1 MKLKKNI
8 DLRSDTVTKPSL
20 EMKDF
25 MLNAALGDDVFQDD
39 PTVQELEDKTARM
52 FGHEAGLF
60 CSSGTMT
67 NQIALMVYLRPGDE
81 VICSSEAHIY
91 NYEGGGI
98 ARNSGASAR
107 LINRDSGIIFLDEI
121 IDNINPDD
129 IHYPVTNLVALEN
142 TINRGGGICYPIS
155 EIEKISKFCES
166 KNIPLHLDGA
176 RLFNALV
183 KTGVKTNYIGPL
195 FDSISICFSKGL
207 GAPVGSVLVG
217 SKEFI
222 QKARRVRKV
231 IGGGMR
237 QVGMLAAAGIYA
249 LENNIERLAVDHQHA
264 NLLAEGLRSCSWI
277 DKVMEVE
284 TNIVI
289 GYMKEG
295 FQNSNFVEKLQK
307 LGVSIVSF
315 GKGRIRM
322 VTHLDVSKQDIDKVI
337 SLLKF

>member
-1 MKLKKNI
+1 MI
-8 DLRSDTVTKPSL
+8 DLRSDTVTKPSKF
-20 EMKDF
+20 MKKYMMD
-25 MLNAALGDDVFQDD
+25 AALGDDVFQDD
-39 PTVQELEDKTARM
+39 PTVKELENKTARM

-107 LINRDSGIIFLDEI
+107 LINRNSGIVYLDEI

-222 QKARRVRKV
+222 RKARRVRKV

-289 GYMKEG
+289 GYMNEG

>member
-1 MKLKKNI
+1 MI
-8 DLRSDTVTKPSL
+8 DLRSDTVTKPSKK
-20 EMKDF
+20 MKTF
-25 MLNAALGDDVFQDD
+25 MMDASLGDDVFQDD
-39 PTVQELEDKTARM
+39 PTVRELEDKTAKM
-52 FGHEAGLF
+52 FGHQAGLF

-107 LINRDSGIIFLDEI
+107 LINRSSGIVYLEEI

-129 IHYPVTNLVALEN
+129 IHCPVTSLVALEN
-142 TINRGGGICYPIS
+142 TINRGGGICYPIA
-155 EIEKISKFCES
+155 EIERISKFCKS

-183 KTGVKTNYIGPL
+183 KTGVKSNHIGPL

-222 QKARRVRKV
+222 HKARRVRKV

-249 LENNIERLAVDHQHA
+249 LENNIERLAIDHHHA
-264 NLLAEGLRSCSWI
+264 DLLAEALSNCSWI
-277 DKVMEVE
+277 DKVMDVE

-289 GYMKEG
+289 GYMKES
-295 FQNSNFVEKLQK
+295 FQNANFVEKLQK

-322 VTHLDVSKQDIDKVI
+322 VTHLDISKKDIEKVI

>member
-1 MKLKKNI
+1 MM
-8 DLRSDTVTKPSL
+8 DAS
-20 EMKDF
+20 
-25 MLNAALGDDVFQDD
+25 LGDDVFQDD
-39 PTVQELEDKTARM
+39 PTVRELEDKTAKM
-52 FGHEAGLF
+52 FGHQAGLF

-107 LINRDSGIIFLDEI
+107 LINRSSGIVYLEEI

-129 IHYPVTNLVALEN
+129 IHYPVTSLVALEN
-142 TINRGGGICYPIS
+142 TINRGGGICYPIA
-155 EIEKISKFCES
+155 EIERISKFCKS

-183 KTGVKTNYIGPL
+183 KTGVKSNHIGPL

-222 QKARRVRKV
+222 HKARRVRKV

-249 LENNIERLAVDHQHA
+249 LENNIERLAIDHHHA
-264 NLLAEGLRSCSWI
+264 DLLAEALSNCSWI
-277 DKVMEVE
+277 DKVMDVE

-289 GYMKEG
+289 GYMKES
-295 FQNSNFVEKLQK
+295 FQNANFVDKLQE

-322 VTHLDVSKQDIDKVI
+322 VTHLDISKKDIEKVI

>member
-1 MKLKKNI
+1 MI
-8 DLRSDTVTKPSL
+8 DLRSDTVTKPSKK
-20 EMKDF
+20 MKTF
-25 MLNAALGDDVFQDD
+25 MMDASLGDDVFQDD
-39 PTVQELEDKTARM
+39 PTVRELEDKTAKM
-52 FGHEAGLF
+52 FGHQAGLF

-107 LINRDSGIIFLDEI
+107 LINRDSGIVYLEEI

-129 IHYPVTNLVALEN
+129 IHCPVTSLVALEN
-142 TINRGGGICYPIS
+142 TINRGGGICYPIA
-155 EIEKISKFCES
+155 EIERISKFCKS

-183 KTGVKTNYIGPL
+183 KTGVKSNHIGPL

-222 QKARRVRKV
+222 HKARRVRKV

-249 LENNIERLAVDHQHA
+249 LENNIERLAIDHHHA
-264 NLLAEGLRSCSWI
+264 DLLAEALSNCSWI
-277 DKVMEVE
+277 DKVMDVE

-289 GYMKEG
+289 GYMKES
-295 FQNSNFVEKLQK
+295 FQNANFVEKLQK

-322 VTHLDVSKQDIDKVI
+322 VTHLDISKKDIEKVI

>member
-1 MKLKKNI
+1 MI
-8 DLRSDTVTKPSL
+8 DLRSDTVTKPSKK
-20 EMKDF
+20 MKTF
-25 MLNAALGDDVFQDD
+25 MMDASLGDDVFQDD
-39 PTVQELEDKTARM
+39 PTVRELEDKTAKM
-52 FGHEAGLF
+52 FGHQAGLF

-107 LINRDSGIIFLDEI
+107 LINRDSGIVYLEEI

-129 IHYPVTNLVALEN
+129 IHYPVTSLVALEN
-142 TINRGGGICYPIS
+142 TINRGGGICYPIA
-155 EIEKISKFCES
+155 EIERISKFCKS

-183 KTGVKTNYIGPL
+183 KTGVKSNHIGPL

-222 QKARRVRKV
+222 HKARRVRKV

-249 LENNIERLAVDHQHA
+249 LENNIERLAVDHHHA
-264 NLLAEGLRSCSWI
+264 DLLAEALSNCSWI
-277 DKVMEVE
+277 DKVMDVE

-289 GYMKEG
+289 GYMKES
-295 FQNSNFVEKLQK
+295 FQNTNFVDKLHK

-322 VTHLDVSKQDIDKVI
+322 VTHLDISKKDIEKVI

>member
-20 EMKDF
+20 EMKDY

-107 LINRDSGIIFLDEI
+107 LINRESGIIFLDEI
-121 IDNINPDD
+121 IDNINPND

-183 KTGVKTNYIGPL
+183 KTGVKANYIGPL
-195 FDSISICFSKGL
+195 FNSISICFSKGL

-217 SKEFI
+217 SKKFI

-249 LENNIERLAVDHQHA
+249 LENNIERLAMDHQHA
-264 NLLAEGLRSCSWI
+264 DLLAEGLRSCSWI
-277 DKVMEVE
+277 DKVMKVE

-322 VTHLDVSKQDIDKVI
+322 VTHLDVSKEDIDNII

>member
-1 MKLKKNI
+1 MI
-8 DLRSDTVTKPSL
+8 DLRSDTVTKPSKK
-20 EMKDF
+20 MKTF
-25 MLNAALGDDVFQDD
+25 MMDASLGDDVFQDD
-39 PTVQELEDKTARM
+39 PTVRELEDKTAKM
-52 FGHEAGLF
+52 FGHQAGLF

-107 LINRDSGIIFLDEI
+107 LINRDSGIVYLEEI

-129 IHYPVTNLVALEN
+129 IHYPVTSLVALEN
-142 TINRGGGICYPIS
+142 TINRGGGICYPIA
-155 EIEKISKFCES
+155 EIERISKFCKS

-183 KTGVKTNYIGPL
+183 KTGVKSNHIGPL

-222 QKARRVRKV
+222 HKARRVRKV

-249 LENNIERLAVDHQHA
+249 LENNIERLAVDHHHA
-264 NLLAEGLRSCSWI
+264 DLLAEALSNCSWI
-277 DKVMEVE
+277 DKVMDVE

-289 GYMKEG
+289 GYMKES
-295 FQNSNFVEKLQK
+295 FQNTNFVDILQE

-322 VTHLDVSKQDIDKVI
+322 VTHLDISKKDIEKVI

>member
-1 MKLKKNI
+1 MI
-8 DLRSDTVTKPSL
+8 DLRSDTVTKPSKF
-20 EMKDF
+20 MKKYMMD
-25 MLNAALGDDVFQDD
+25 AALGDDVFQDD
-39 PTVQELEDKTARM
+39 PTVKELENKTARM

-107 LINRDSGIIFLDEI
+107 LINRNSGIVYLDEI
-121 IDNINPDD
+121 IDNLNPDD

-183 KTGVKTNYIGPL
+183 KTGVKANYIGPL

-222 QKARRVRKV
+222 YKARRVRKV

-249 LENNIERLAVDHQHA
+249 LENNIERLAIDHQHA
-264 NLLAEGLRSCSWI
+264 DLLAEGLRNCTWI
-277 DKVMEVE
+277 DKVMDVE

-322 VTHLDVSKQDIDKVI
+322 VTHLDVTKEDIDKVI

>member
-1 MKLKKNI
+1 MI
-8 DLRSDTVTKPSL
+8 DLRSDTVTKPSKF
-20 EMKDF
+20 MKKYMMD
-25 MLNAALGDDVFQDD
+25 AALGDDVFQDD
-39 PTVQELEDKTARM
+39 PTVKELENKTARM

-107 LINRDSGIIFLDEI
+107 LINRNSGIVYLDEI

-222 QKARRVRKV
+222 RKARRVRKV

-249 LENNIERLAVDHQHA
+249 LENNIERLAEDHQHA
-264 NLLAEGLRSCSWI
+264 NLLAEGLRSCPWI

>member
-20 EMKDF
+20 EMKDY

-107 LINRDSGIIFLDEI
+107 LINRESGIIFLDEI
-121 IDNINPDD
+121 IDNINPND

-183 KTGVKTNYIGPL
+183 KAGVKANYIGPL
-195 FDSISICFSKGL
+195 FNSISICFSKGL

-217 SKEFI
+217 SKKFI

-264 NLLAEGLRSCSWI
+264 DLLAEGLRSCSWI
-277 DKVMEVE
+277 DKVMKVE

-322 VTHLDVSKQDIDKVI
+322 VTHLDVSKEDIDNII

>member
-1 MKLKKNI
+1 MI
-8 DLRSDTVTKPSL
+8 DLRSDTVTKPSKF
-20 EMKDF
+20 MKQYMMD
-25 MLNAALGDDVFQDD
+25 AALGDDVFQDD
-39 PTVQELEDKTARM
+39 PTVKELENKTARM

-107 LINRDSGIIFLDEI
+107 LINRNSGIVYLDEI

-222 QKARRVRKV
+222 RKARRVRKV

-277 DKVMEVE
+277 DKVMKVE

>member
-1 MKLKKNI
+1 MI
-8 DLRSDTVTKPSL
+8 DLRSDTVTKPSKF
-20 EMKDF
+20 MKKYMMD
-25 MLNAALGDDVFQDD
+25 AALGDDVFQDD
-39 PTVQELEDKTARM
+39 PTVKELENKTARM

-107 LINRDSGIIFLDEI
+107 LINRNSGIVYLDEI

-222 QKARRVRKV
+222 YKARRVRKV

>member
-1 MKLKKNI
+1 MI
-8 DLRSDTVTKPSL
+8 DLRSDTVTKPSKK
-20 EMKDF
+20 MKTF
-25 MLNAALGDDVFQDD
+25 MMDASLGDDVFQDD
-39 PTVQELEDKTARM
+39 PTVRELEDKTAKM
-52 FGHEAGLF
+52 FGHQAGLF

-107 LINRDSGIIFLDEI
+107 LINRDSGIVYLEEI

-129 IHYPVTNLVALEN
+129 IHYPVTSLVALEN
-142 TINRGGGICYPIS
+142 TINRGGGICYPIA
-155 EIEKISKFCES
+155 EIERISKFCKS

-183 KTGVKTNYIGPL
+183 KTGVKSNHIGPL

-222 QKARRVRKV
+222 HKARRVRKV

-249 LENNIERLAVDHQHA
+249 LENNIERLAVDHHHA
-264 NLLAEGLRSCSWI
+264 DLLAEALSNCSWI
-277 DKVMEVE
+277 DKVMDVE

-289 GYMKEG
+289 GYMKES
-295 FQNSNFVEKLQK
+295 FQNANFVDKLHE

-322 VTHLDVSKQDIDKVI
+322 VTHLDISKKDIEKVI

>member
-1 MKLKKNI
+1 MI
-8 DLRSDTVTKPSL
+8 DLRSDTVTKPSKK
-20 EMKDF
+20 MKTF
-25 MLNAALGDDVFQDD
+25 MMDASLGDDVFQDD
-39 PTVQELEDKTARM
+39 PTVRELEDKTAKM
-52 FGHEAGLF
+52 FGHQAGLF

-107 LINRDSGIIFLDEI
+107 LIKRDSGIVYLEEI

-129 IHYPVTNLVALEN
+129 IHYPVTSLVALEN
-142 TINRGGGICYPIS
+142 TINRGGGICYPIA
-155 EIEKISKFCES
+155 EIERISKFCKS

-183 KTGVKTNYIGPL
+183 KTGVKSNHIGPL

-222 QKARRVRKV
+222 HKARRVRKV

-249 LENNIERLAVDHQHA
+249 LENNIERLAVDHHHA
-264 NLLAEGLRSCSWI
+264 DLLAEALSNCSWI
-277 DKVMEVE
+277 DKVMDVE

-289 GYMKEG
+289 GYMKES
-295 FQNSNFVEKLQK
+295 FQNTNFVDKLQE

-322 VTHLDVSKQDIDKVI
+322 VTHLDISKKDIEKVI

>member
-1 MKLKKNI
+1 MI
-8 DLRSDTVTKPSL
+8 DLRSDTVTKPSKF
-20 EMKDF
+20 MKKYMMD
-25 MLNAALGDDVFQDD
+25 AALGDDVFQDD
-39 PTVQELEDKTARM
+39 PTVKELENKTARM

-107 LINRDSGIIFLDEI
+107 LINRNSGIVYLDEI

-222 QKARRVRKV
+222 HKARRVRKV
-231 IGGGMR
+231 SQNSISQNSR
-237 QVGMLAAAGIYA
+237 VA
-249 LENNIERLAVDHQHA
+249 
-264 NLLAEGLRSCSWI
+264 
-277 DKVMEVE
+277 
-284 TNIVI
+284 VI
-289 GYMKEG
+289 GQHLLCQG
-295 FQNSNFVEKLQK
+295 
-307 LGVSIVSF
+307 GV
-315 GKGRIRM
+315 
-322 VTHLDVSKQDIDKVI
+322 
-337 SLLKF
+337 

>member
-1 MKLKKNI
+1 MKLKKKI

-20 EMKDF
+20 EMKDY
-25 MLNAALGDDVFQDD
+25 MLDASLGDDVFQDD
-39 PTVQELEDKTARM
+39 PTVRELEDQTARM

-107 LINRDSGIIFLDEI
+107 LINRDSGIVFLDEI

-195 FDSISICFSKGL
+195 FNSISICFSKGL

-222 QKARRVRKV
+222 HKARRVRKV

-249 LENNIERLAVDHQHA
+249 LENNIQRLTVDHQHA
-264 NLLAEGLRSCSWI
+264 DLLAEGLRNCSWI
-277 DKVMEVE
+277 DKVMKVE

-322 VTHLDVSKQDIDKVI
+322 VTHLDVSKEDIDKVI

>member
-20 EMKDF
+20 EMKDY

-107 LINRDSGIIFLDEI
+107 LINRESGIIFLDEI
-121 IDNINPDD
+121 IDNINPND

-195 FDSISICFSKGL
+195 FNSILICFSKGL

-217 SKEFI
+217 SKKFI

-264 NLLAEGLRSCSWI
+264 DLLAEGLRSCSWI
-277 DKVMEVE
+277 DKVMKVE

-289 GYMKEG
+289 
-295 FQNSNFVEKLQK
+295 FPQN
-307 LGVSIVSF
+307 
-315 GKGRIRM
+315 
-322 VTHLDVSKQDIDKVI
+322 
-337 SLLKF
+337 